1 MRLIASLLVAA
12 LLARQRRPA
21 AGRWRRHAPRAADVD
36 RCAGLLVADGAAGA
50 GPGMTVA
57 EALTHG
63 PTDDLVTV
71 TGALFVD
78 ADGTVRLCD
87 AIAESF
93 PPQCGGDRIVVEG
106 LDLDDVDGLQEEN
119 GVRWAE
125 SCHTV
130 RLGRVGDDPHRR
142 GAVRERT
149 PVGAATAID
158 HSTAC
163 SRAPRRS
170 SSPASS

>member
-1 MRLIASLLVAA
+1 MELRSVRGRPSRMNRLTSLSLVTILLAACSAQGDLDDPTDGDDTPPVTQPSTGAPVLLIAN
-12 LLARQRRPA
+12 
-21 AGRWRRHAPRAADVD
+21 GAP
-36 RCAGLLVADGAAGA
+36 GA

-57 EALTHG
+57 EALSHG

-106 LDLDDVDGLQEEN
+106 LDLDDIDDIQEEN
-119 GVRWAE
+119 DVRWAE
-125 SCHTV
+125 SITL
-130 RLGRVGDDPHRR
+130 LGSV
-142 GAVRERT
+142 E
-149 PVGAATAID
+149 
-158 HSTAC
+158 
-163 SRAPRRS
+163 
-170 SSPASS
+170 